1 MRVTWGPD
9 VSNTTESD
17 PVNTRLPPERRAHT
31 DITKVAGVALLATAV
46 EVFSDIPVRRVTTS
60 EMMGLH
66 GTRRSD
72 ERRARLGYDSGSV
85 EVRRVC
91 HQPAK

>member
-1 MRVTWGPD
+1 M
-9 VSNTTESD
+9 STTESD
-17 PVNTRLPPERRAHT
+17 PVNTRLLPERRAHT
-31 DITKVAGVALLATAV
+31 NITKVAGVSLLATLV
-46 EVFSDIPVRRVTTS
+46 RYLLTPPVRRVTTS

-66 GTRRSD
+66 GARRSD